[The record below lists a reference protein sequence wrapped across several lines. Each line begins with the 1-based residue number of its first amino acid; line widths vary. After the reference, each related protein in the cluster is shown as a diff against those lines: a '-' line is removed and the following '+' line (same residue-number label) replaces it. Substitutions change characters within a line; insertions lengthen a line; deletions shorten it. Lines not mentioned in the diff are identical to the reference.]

1 MWECQFNI
9 EKMRNQELKAYLQ
22 ANGCVDAEP
31 LDPRDAFFGGRTNC
45 TKLYYEADTGNEEK
59 IRYLDVCS
67 LYPWACKYGR
77 FPVRHPEII
86 TGDDCPQDLDRIDG
100 VVKVTILPPQNLY
113 HPVLPVRIRGKLFFP
128 LCKICAEESN
138 NMNCTHTPGQR
149 ELRGTWVAD
158 EIKLAISKG
167 YTLIKVHEV
176 WKYTM
181 QGNDERALF
190 TKYIN
195 KFLKLKQE
203 ASGWP
208 EWVKSEA
215 DKDRYIEEFELKEGI
230 HLDREQ
236 IRKNPGF
243 RALAKLMLN
252 SFWGKFGQRNT
263 LSKTTF
269 VKTKEDLTTMML
281 NPNITINDVLPITND
296 VLLVNWNEEEN
307 AILPSTMTSV
317 VIAAYVTTIARMK
330 LYSYLDT
337 LGERVLYFDTDSVI
351 FSERPGDTTLPTGD
365 FLGDLTDE
373 LEEYGKGSF
382 IDMFVSGGPKN
393 YAYRVRVKGTNE
405 YKYVCKVK
413 GISLNHKNSL
423 QVNFHKLRE
432 MVVENPQEQVLLQ
445 GTRICRTK
453 NMDVLTKPEKKTYR
467 IVYSKRRRIDNF
479 DTLPFGYQS

>member
-9 EKMRNQELKAYLQ
+9 EKVRNQELKAHLQ
-22 ANGCVDAEP
+22 ATGSIDAEP
-31 LDPRDAFFGGRTNC
+31 LDPRHAFFGGRTNC
-45 TKLYYEADTGNEEK
+45 TKLYYEADTLNQEK

-86 TGDDCPQDLDRIDG
+86 TGDDCPQDLNGIDG
-100 VVKVTILPPQNLY
+100 IVKVTILPPPDLY
-113 HPVLPVRIRGKLFFP
+113 HPVLPVRIQGKLFFP
-128 LCKICAEESN
+128 LCKTCAETGN
-138 NMNCTHTPGQR
+138 NQTCVHTPRQR
-149 ELRGTWVAD
+149 QLQGTWVVD

-167 YTLIKVHEV
+167 YTLVKVHEV
-176 WKYTM
+176 WKYAM
-181 QGNDERALF
+181 QGNDDKALF

-215 DKDRYIEEFELKEGI
+215 DKDKYIEDFELREGI
-230 HLDREQ
+230 HLDRDQ

-269 VKTKEDLTTMML
+269 VKTKEELTSLML

-317 VIAAYVTTIARMK
+317 VVAAYVTSIARMK
-330 LYSYLDT
+330 LYNYLDT

-351 FSERPGDTTLPTGD
+351 FAERPGDTPLPTGD

-393 YAYRVRVKGTNE
+393 YAYRVRVKGAEE

-413 GISLNHKNSL
+413 GINLNHKNSL
-423 QVNFHKLRE
+423 QVNFNKLKQ
-432 MVVENPQEQVLLQ
+432 MVVENPEERVILR
-445 GTRICRTK
+445 GTRISRTK
-453 NMDVLTKPEKKTYR
+453 NMDVLTKPERKTYR
-467 IVYSKRRRIDNF
+467 VVYSKRRRIENF
-479 DTLPFGYQS
+479 DTLPFGYVR